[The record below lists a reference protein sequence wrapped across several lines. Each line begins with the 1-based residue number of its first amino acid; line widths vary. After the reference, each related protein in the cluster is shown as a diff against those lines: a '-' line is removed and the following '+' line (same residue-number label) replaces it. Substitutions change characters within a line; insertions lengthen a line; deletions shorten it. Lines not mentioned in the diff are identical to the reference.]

1 MDFGGIHRYAEQND
15 CPDRQRRLSGS
26 DSMKSLRSFLG
37 ISPGNPMNVVVLIL
51 LAFFGLVLVGAPI
64 LMAIVGL
71 GTGGIILFEIIAA
84 LATLLI
90 MGLIIAM
97 ARGFGHDLQRLLDG
111 NAWAHWH
118 LTSAERD
125 AFLQDDRERTRET
138 SKRYALY
145 SLALIPLGA
154 LFAWLFT
161 RDAKGAMLGALA
173 FGGAGLLVVVTTLL
187 WDGTRPRQDA
197 SDLDEVYLGD
207 LGIYAFGRFTPLS
220 GVGLSL
226 KAIKLTKS
234 DPSYL
239 TFTTVSRGEYG
250 EQQPRD
256 ISVPIP
262 AGHEEEAETL
272 VERFKQRFSLT

>member
-1 MDFGGIHRYAEQND
+1 
-15 CPDRQRRLSGS
+15 
-26 DSMKSLRSFLG
+26 MKSLRSFLG
-37 ISPGNPMNVVVLIL
+37 MSPGNPMNVVVLIL
-51 LAFFGLVLVGAPI
+51 LAFFTLVLVGAPI
-64 LMAIVGL
+64 LMAIVDV

-97 ARGFGHDLQRLLDG
+97 ARGFGRDLQRLRDG
-111 NAWAHWH
+111 NAWAYWR

-125 AFLQDDRERTRET
+125 AFLQDDRERTRQT

-154 LFAWLFT
+154 LFGWLFT

-197 SDLDEVYLGD
+197 NDIDEVYLGD
-207 LGIYAFGRFTPLS
+207 LGIYAFGRFTPFS
-220 GVGLSL
+220 GVNLSL
-226 KAIKLTKS
+226 KAVKLTKS

-239 TFTTVSRGEYG
+239 TFTIVSRGQYG

-256 ISVPIP
+256 VSVPIP
-262 AGHEEEAETL
+262 AGHEDEGETL